1 MHFRNNAA
9 PEDNSEEIIE
19 DIPDEGFIPEEYVSN
34 DAKRKIIMD
43 IIDTVLTEE
52 QRRSVILYYF
62 DMLTVPEI
70 AEVMNCTTGTVTSR
84 LSAARKRSRRRC
96 LYTRKTTTTDF
107 MVSCLYL
114 FFQNFLI
121 KRLQTPFFRN
131 LPFSQAQPLMQF
143 PIA

>member
-1 MHFRNNAA
+1 M
-9 PEDNSEEIIE
+9 
-19 DIPDEGFIPEEYVSN
+19 SN

-84 LSAARKRSRRRC
+84 LSARKKKDKGGGAYIRGKQQRQ
-96 LYTRKTTTTDF
+96 T
-107 MVSCLYL
+107 SCCRACIYS
-114 FFQNFLI
+114 F
-121 KRLQTPFFRN
+121 KA
-131 LPFSQAQPLMQF
+131 S
-143 PIA
+143 

>member
-1 MHFRNNAA
+1 M
-9 PEDNSEEIIE
+9 
-19 DIPDEGFIPEEYVSN
+19 SN

-84 LSAARKRSRRRC
+84 LSAARK
-96 LYTRKTTTTDF
+96 KIKEA
-107 MVSCLYL
+107 V
-114 FFQNFLI
+114 LI
-121 KRLQTPFFRN
+121 YEENNNDRLHAVVPVFILSKLLNKEASNTV
-131 LPFSQAQPLMQF
+131 LPKLTVFTGSAS
-143 PIA
+143 AANAS